1 MHHLTLRMENK
12 MSPAHNMGQTDV
24 YVVFECCILEIE
36 DEMSTKL
43 LLCAGVKT
51 EDIVCGA
58 FNPINF
64 HQLVTNILSTHTLH
78 LMQKRP
84 QDNIK

>member
-1 MHHLTLRMENK
+1 MHHLILHMENK
-12 MSPAHNMGQTDV
+12 MSPVHNMEHTDV

-43 LLCAGVKT
+43 VLCAGVKI

-58 FNPINF
+58 FNPINLY
-64 HQLVTNILSTHTLH
+64 QLVTNILSAHKT
-78 LMQKRP
+78 QA
-84 QDNIK
+84 